1 MSGRYI
7 GENTRLI
14 YDLFSYTETNNIPGL
29 LVLLDF
35 EKAFDSVSWSFI
47 YKVLRF
53 FGFQNY
59 IINWI
64 TILSTDIKASIIQ
77 SGFLSEQ
84 LPIYR
89 GCRQGD
95 PVAPYIFLLAAEI
108 LAILIK
114 NNDSIKGI
122 IINNE
127 EHKIS
132 QYADD
137 TSLILDGSQSSLF
150 SALDTLELY
159 AKISG
164 LNINS
169 SKTKIIW
176 IGSKIFSKEVYHH
189 TRLKLL

>member
-1 MSGRYI
+1 M
-7 GENTRLI
+7 
-14 YDLFSYTETNNIPGL
+14 
-29 LVLLDF
+29 
-35 EKAFDSVSWSFI
+35 
-47 YKVLRF
+47 
-53 FGFQNY
+53 
-59 IINWI
+59 
-64 TILSTDIKASIIQ
+64 
-77 SGFLSEQ
+77 
-84 LPIYR
+84 
-89 GCRQGD
+89 
-95 PVAPYIFLLAAEI
+95 
-108 LAILIK
+108 AILIK
-114 NNDSIKGI
+114 NNNSIKGI

-176 IGSKIFSKEVYHH
+176 IGSKKFSKEVYHH
-189 TRLKLL
+189 TRWKLQWGATQFSLLGIEFSVNLDEMVSINYNSQLPKIKCLLNNWNRRILTPIGKISVVKTLIIPKLIHLFIALPNPDPK